1 MSLVAQSP
9 LLFPIGLAALL
20 LLAAI
25 QDAVRLR
32 ISNLFPAGIALLAIA
47 AAIVVGLEV
56 AVWENLAV
64 FAGLLVAGT
73 LLFATG
79 KFGGGDVKLFAATG
93 LWFSLAGAVQLL
105 AAVFIAGGLLALF
118 LISSRMVLPKRAG
131 ERFRTL
137 RKGAG
142 IPYGVA
148 IALGAI
154 FVITAER
161 LI

>member
-1 MSLVAQSP
+1 MNLIAESP
-9 LLFPIGLAALL
+9 LLFPLGLAALL
-20 LLAAI
+20 ILAAI

-32 ISNLFPAGIALLAIA
+32 ISNLFPAGIVVLAIA
-47 AAIVVGLEV
+47 AGIGVGLEV
-56 AVWENLAV
+56 AAWENLVV
-64 FAGLLVAGT
+64 FAALLVAGT

-93 LWFSLAGAVQLL
+93 LWFSLAGAVQFL
-105 AAVFIAGGLLALF
+105 AAVFIAGGLLALL
-118 LISSRMVLPKRAG
+118 LIGSRLLLPKRAG
-131 ERFRTL
+131 ERFQTL

-154 FVITAER
+154 FVVAVER
-161 LI
+161 LS